1 MIYQL
6 EKNIADTLKEFF
18 NQFDFIDKVVVFGS
32 RARHDCTPKSDI
44 DLCIYSLE
52 MTDIQFSKL
61 KFEIDELPILYKLDV
76 VHFEKVNKELQDN
89 VERDGKLLFKKYVK
103 LEDVS
108 LNSGQYGSNSKAVEY
123 DSNKPRYLRITDI
136 DNNGKLSDKKVSPSK
151 IEEKYYLN
159 KNDFLFARSG
169 SVGRTYL
176 HDKNAEELQFAGY
189 LIKYILD
196 LEKIYPKFLFYF
208 TKSEIYNNWIEGNKN
223 TVAQT
228 NINAKQFLSLIFPLP
243 TLTKQKKIANALDKV
258 SELITLRKESIKK
271 LDELS
276 KSIFIDMFGEPI
288 SNPKEWKLKELG
300 EVCEITSSKRIY
312 KSDYVSDGIP
322 FYKIKEII
330 LKSKNIKPK
339 KIEYIS
345 TNTFENFASKFG
357 YPKEGDILATAVG
370 ATIGYFYL
378 VDNEKFYFKDGNLI
392 WLRNYK
398 IDINKKFLIYLFR
411 TEEFINKILE
421 VSKGAAQNALTIV
434 KLKLLTIYLP
444 PLELQNKFA
453 TIIEKIE
460 EQKALYEKELKLL
473 ENNFDSLLDESFN

>member
-6 EKNIADTLKEFF
+6 EPHVANTLKEFF
-18 NQFDFIDKVVVFGS
+18 NQFDFIDKVVIFGS
-32 RARHDCTPKSDI
+32 RAKHTANPKSDI

-61 KFEIDELPILYKLDV
+61 KSEIDELPILYKIDV

-89 VERDGKLLFKKYVK
+89 VERNGKLLFKKYIK

-228 NINAKQFLSLIFPLP
+228 NINAKQFLSLIFSLP
-243 TLTKQKKIANALDKV
+243 TLTKQKKIANALDKA
-258 SELITLRKESIKK
+258 SELVTLRKESIQK

-276 KSIFIDMFGEPI
+276 KSIFIDMFGDPV
-288 SNPKEWKLKELG
+288 SNSKKWNLVTCIDSSSCIVPGRDKPKSFSGTIPW
-300 EVCEITSSKRIY
+300 ITTNDLIDKGFI
-312 KSDYVSDGIP
+312 D
-322 FYKIKEII
+322 
-330 LKSKNIKPK
+330 KSKNNIGLSQEEIRKSKAKIIPK
-339 KIEYIS
+339 NSVIFTCVGDLGIVSITKNNIVMNQQLHSFQCKENVNNCFLMYNIS
-345 TNTFENFASKFG
+345 MQKDYMYKMASSTTLPYMNK
-357 YPKEGDILATAVG
+357 
-370 ATIGYFYL
+370 TIC
-378 VDNEKFYFKDGNLI
+378 NNIPLI
-392 WLRNYK
+392 
-398 IDINKKFLIYLFR
+398 
-411 TEEFINKILE
+411 
-421 VSKGAAQNALTIV
+421 
-434 KLKLLTIYLP
+434 LP
-444 PLELQNKFA
+444 PITLQTKFA